1 MLIET
6 VYKHKDAWAGLKSDA
21 DRYVQESIKY
31 DNFWE
36 KVDAILKIL
45 QPVADLIYS
54 SKSNRVYVERTYQN
68 WLDLENHFKSVKL
81 SALWFFE

>member
-1 MLIET
+1 MG
-6 VYKHKDAWAGLKSDA
+6 WLKSDTK
-21 DRYVQESIKY
+21 RFVQKSIKD

-45 QPVADLIYS
+45 QPVANLIYS

-68 WLDLENHFKSVKL
+68 WLDFENHFKSVEL
-81 SALWFFE
+81 SGFLGRKELMRIFFIAD